1 MKILSQQYALGLYQL
16 VENTAEDDLAKEVKS
31 FVDFIIAN
39 NDYSSI
45 NEIISEFSKIWD
57 KEKKELIASVSSVF
71 KLSTESKDVIIDY
84 LKKKTDS
91 KSVRLTEKLDENILG
106 GVVLRYAD
114 KIVDGSLKNSLNSL
128 KNNINK

>member
-16 VENTAEDDLAKEVKS
+16 VENTAEDNLAKEVKS